1 MKRSMKNTV
10 SVLVA
15 TALTALAIFSTVTF
29 TEALVGSPTT
39 SSTIALASADAVRAS
54 YAGTTG
60 TTASSSGALQY
71 CPRTGCSATSCH
83 ATQGR

>member
-10 SVLVA
+10 SVLIA
-15 TALTALAIFSTVTF
+15 TVLTALAIFSAVTF
-29 TEALVGSPTT
+29 TDAVLGSPTT
-39 SSTIALASADAVRAS
+39 GTVAVANAGGIQAT
-54 YAGTTG
+54 YAGTA
-60 TTASSSGALQY
+60 ASSSGTLQY

>member
-10 SVLVA
+10 SVLIA
-15 TALTALAIFSTVTF
+15 TVMTALAIFSAVTF
-29 TEALVGSPTT
+29 TDVLVGSPTT
-39 SSTIALASADAVRAS
+39 STVALAGVTAS
-54 YAGTTG
+54 QSGAAGTG
-60 TTASSSGALQY
+60 VLTASASGALQY

>member
-10 SVLVA
+10 SVLIA
-15 TALTALAIFSTVTF
+15 TMLTALAIFSAVTF
-29 TEALVGSPTT
+29 TNALVGSGQSGTA
-39 SSTIALASADAVRAS
+39 SVASANGIAAS
-54 YAGTTG
+54 YAGSG
-60 TTASSSGALQY
+60 STAANSSGTLQY

>member
-10 SVLVA
+10 SVLVT

-29 TEALVGSPTT
+29 AETLVGSPTT
-39 SSTIALASADAVRAS
+39 SSTVALASADAIQAS
-54 YAGTTG
+54 YERAGG